1 MPSVTESDDRPI
13 LNLVGEKVA
22 LGPLRRDLLP
32 LYERWIN
39 DFDVVTMLGAQ
50 PRPITSESESDWFE
64 RAATSTE
71 QIIFTIYERATLRAI
86 GTTDLRQI
94 DHASR
99 TAMFG
104 ILIGVK
110 ELWGKGCGTETTRL
124 MLEYAFHVLGLHN
137 VVLSVYARNER
148 GIRAYRR
155 AGFREIGR
163 RREAHRV
170 GGQAEDIV
178 FMDCLATEFERPPV
192 KWNL

>member
-1 MPSVTESDDRPI
+1 VTEPDDRPI
-13 LNLVGEKVA
+13 LNLIGEKVA

-50 PRPITSESESDWFE
+50 PRPMTADAESDWFE

-71 QIIFTIYERATLRAI
+71 QFIFTIYELATLRAI
-86 GTTDLRQI
+86 GTTDLRQV

-110 ELWGKGCGTETTRL
+110 DLWGKGYGTEATRL
-124 MLEYAFHVLGLHN
+124 MLHYAFNVLGVHN
-137 VVLSVYARNER
+137 VMLTVYARNER
-148 GIRAYRR
+148 GMRAYRR

-163 RREAHRV
+163 RRESHRV
-170 GGQAEDIV
+170 GAQVEDIV
-178 FMDCLATEFERPPV
+178 FMDCLASEFDRSP
-192 KWNL
+192 KLGGDAQ

>member
-1 MPSVTESDDRPI
+1 MRRVTEPDDRPI
-13 LNLVGEKVA
+13 LNLLGKKVA

-50 PRPITSESESDWFE
+50 PRPMTSDAESGWFE

-71 QIIFTIYERATLRAI
+71 QFIFTIYELATLRAI
-86 GTTDLRQI
+86 GTTDLRQV

-99 TAMFG
+99 TATFG

-110 ELWGKGCGTETTRL
+110 ELWGKGYGTEATRL
-124 MLEYAFHVLGLHN
+124 MLNYAFNVLGVHN
-137 VVLSVYARNER
+137 VMLSVYARNER
-148 GIRAYRR
+148 GMRAYRR

-163 RREAHRV
+163 RRESHRV
-170 GGQAEDIV
+170 GAQVEDIV
-178 FMDCLATEFERPPV
+178 FMDCLASEFDWSP
-192 KWNL
+192 